1 MEAFEPNPSHVDRSE
16 LSQEEFIRYSR
27 HLAMPEFNIDSQKKL
42 KNARVLVVGAGGL
55 GAPLLLYLAAAG
67 VGTLGIVDFDTVDVS
82 NLQRQILYGM
92 SDVGKPKATCA
103 KKRLLELNP
112 HINVNIYPVALQ
124 SDNAFEIIKDYDIVA
139 DGTDNFPTR
148 YLVNDACVL
157 LGKINVFASIFRFE
171 GQVAVFNAP
180 TKDGQR
186 SPNYRDLFPAPPP
199 PGLVPNCAE
208 GGVLGVL
215 PGIIGSLQANE
226 IIKII
231 AGIGKPLIGELLLL
245 DVARFKSRTLK
256 IPKNPAT
263 SITELI
269 DYEEF
274 CSPVSHPQ
282 TEAISQVSPTE
293 LRERLQSGETFQ
305 LIDVREPWEHEIVA
319 LPSKLIPKEKLLS
332 ESSLIPR
339 HIPVI
344 IYCRSGVRSSD
355 VIRILQQDHGFEN
368 LYNLEGGILGWVE
381 QIDPTLPKY

>member
-1 MEAFEPNPSHVDRSE
+1 MDTFEPDNTPNGMPQ

-67 VGTLGIVDFDTVDVS
+67 VGTIGIVDFDTVDVS

-92 SDVGKPKATCA
+92 SDVGKSKATCA
-103 KKRLLELNP
+103 KNRLLELNP
-112 HINVNIYPVALQ
+112 YIDINIHPVALQ
-124 SDNAFEIIKDYDIVA
+124 SDNALEIIKDYDIVA

-180 TKDGQR
+180 TEDGQR

-231 AGIGKPLIGELLLL
+231 TGIGKPLIGELLLM
-245 DVARFKSRTLK
+245 DVASFKSRTLK

-263 SITELI
+263 RITELI

-274 CSPVSHPQ
+274 CSPVSHQQ
-282 TEAISQVSPTE
+282 TEVIRQVSPTE
-293 LRERLQSGETFQ
+293 LKERLQSGETFQ
-305 LIDVREPWEHEIVA
+305 LIDIREPWEHAIVA
-319 LPSKLIPKEKLLS
+319 LPSKLIPKEKLLA
-332 ESSLIPR
+332 EVSLISR
-339 HIPVI
+339 QIPAI

-355 VIRILQQDHGFEN
+355 AIRILQKKHGFEN
-368 LYNLEGGILGWVE
+368 LYNLDGGILGWVDQME
-381 QIDPTLPKY
+381 PTLPKY